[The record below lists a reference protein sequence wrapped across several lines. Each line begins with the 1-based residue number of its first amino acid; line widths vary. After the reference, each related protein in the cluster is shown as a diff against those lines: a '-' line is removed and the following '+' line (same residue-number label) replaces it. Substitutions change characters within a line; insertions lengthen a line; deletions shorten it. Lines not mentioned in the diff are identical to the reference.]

1 MDRWEAPG
9 VPAPLL
15 TLART
20 ARGETQ
26 ADVAKRAGISQG
38 LLSKAES
45 GLVDLDLER
54 LERLA
59 EALAVPISLLT
70 HRTEESDS
78 LVACVFHR
86 KRSTLPVSKAKQIR
100 ALLDLTRLQI
110 ERLLDAETPPLTL
123 PRLAPTSDGY
133 TTPADIARMVRQE
146 LRVSHGPLADLVGAV
161 ESAGVLVVR
170 RDLGSRRIDAIAG
183 WPAKGRPIFLLNTEA
198 PADRRRFTMA
208 HELGHAV
215 MHETPAEGR
224 EEEEADRF
232 ASELL
237 MPAGVIA
244 PELVNLTVPRLVEL
258 KDRWRVSMAALVR
271 RGRDLGTITDYQY
284 KQLNIEFS
292 KAGYRTREPT
302 TIEDE
307 VPRLVKDV
315 IARRRARGETEDQMA
330 SDALLST
337 SELIRLYLKE
347 AS

>member
-1 MDRWEAPG
+1 
-9 VPAPLL
+9 
-15 TLART
+15 
-20 ARGETQ
+20 
-26 ADVAKRAGISQG
+26 
-38 LLSKAES
+38 
-45 GLVDLDLER
+45 
-54 LERLA
+54 
-59 EALAVPISLLT
+59 
-70 HRTEESDS
+70 
-78 LVACVFHR
+78 
-86 KRSTLPVSKAKQIR
+86 
-100 ALLDLTRLQI
+100 
-110 ERLLDAETPPLTL
+110 
-123 PRLAPTSDGY
+123 
-133 TTPADIARMVRQE
+133 
-146 LRVSHGPLADLVGAV
+146 
-161 ESAGVLVVR
+161 
-170 RDLGSRRIDAIAG
+170 
-183 WPAKGRPIFLLNTEA
+183 
-198 PADRRRFTMA
+198 MA